1 MGLLDIFKGVA
12 NLNEKNSKKD
22 VKYSEDELNAY
33 GLSEREKELVRK
45 GLYNPWDFEEE
56 QELNDDDYYNEK

>member
-33 GLSEREKELVRK
+33 GLSEKEKELVRK